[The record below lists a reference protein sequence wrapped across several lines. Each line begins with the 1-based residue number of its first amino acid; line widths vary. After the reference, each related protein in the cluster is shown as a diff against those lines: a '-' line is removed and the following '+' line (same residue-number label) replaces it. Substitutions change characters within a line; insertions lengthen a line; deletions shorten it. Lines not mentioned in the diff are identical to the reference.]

1 MKFLVNKNESVDV
14 FFLVLN
20 DYVKWPLK
28 FIQVSV
34 FLFNVFI
41 FDRSKTRKKKTIE
54 NPVIS
59 LRIEHITEKL

>member
-34 FLFNVFI
+34 FLFNVAKREKQNYRESCYQFAY
-41 FDRSKTRKKKTIE
+41 RAYNKKK
-54 NPVIS
+54 
-59 LRIEHITEKL
+59 L